1 MDKNG
6 HADVTEVPYRS
17 SAGAPPGVEVLDF
30 ADLITR
36 ARAHGVDPYSPVRVA
51 FHELITVRTGTLRCS
66 LDFTDHE
73 LTEGDWLWARPGQIH
88 QFRSDL
94 ASAGGTVVL
103 FQPGFL
109 DTVTAEVARVDQHFP
124 YRPLTPSGA
133 AGDALRR
140 TLDLLDG
147 EYRGLGGLPLDAHVE
162 VLRHLLAALV
172 LHLSHQQTS
181 AGDDTDG
188 GAGSE
193 AFRRFQQ
200 AVDRGYARSH
210 RVDDYAREL
219 GYSVR
224 TLTRA
229 TRDAAGCG
237 AKRFIDNRVVLEA
250 KRLLVHTDLSAGVIA
265 ERIGFPEATVFT
277 KFFRKLAG
285 ETPTAFRDAS
295 RAHGRGRQP
304 RGKVAR

>member
-1 MDKNG
+1 MDRNG

-17 SAGAPPGVEVLDF
+17 SAGTPPGVEVLDF
-30 ADLITR
+30 ADLSAR
-36 ARAHGVDPYSPVRVA
+36 ARGHGVDPYSPVRVA
-51 FHELITVRTGTLRCS
+51 FHELITVRTGTLCCS

-94 ASAGGTVVL
+94 ASAEGTVVL

-109 DTVTAEVARVDQHFP
+109 DTTTAEVARVDQYFP
-124 YRPLTPSGA
+124 YRPLTPSDA
-133 AGDALRR
+133 AGDALRN
-140 TLDLLDG
+140 TLGLLDS
-147 EYRGLGGLPLDAHVE
+147 EYHGLGGLPLEAHVE

-172 LHLSHQQTS
+172 LHLSHQQPST
-181 AGDDTDG
+181 GDEPEDG
-188 GAGSE
+188 TGTE

-200 AVDRGYARSH
+200 AVERGYARSH
-210 RVDDYAREL
+210 RVDDYARDL

-237 AKRFIDNRVVLEA
+237 AKRFIDNRVLLEA
-250 KRLLVHTDLSAGVIA
+250 KRLLAHTDLSAGVIA

-285 ETPTAFRDAS
+285 ETPTAFRSSS
-295 RAHGRGRQP
+295 RTHGRGGRP
-304 RGKVAR
+304 RSAGQ

>member
-17 SAGAPPGVEVLDF
+17 TAGAPPGVEVLGF
-30 ADLITR
+30 ADLTER
-36 ARAHGVDPYSPVRVA
+36 ARGHGVDPYSPVRVA
-51 FHELITVRTGTLRCS
+51 FHELITVRTGSLRCS

-73 LTEGDWLWARPGQIH
+73 VAEGDWLWARPGQIH

-94 ASAGGTVVL
+94 GSAEGTVVL

-109 DTVTAEVARVDQHFP
+109 DTATAEVARLDQHFP

-133 AGDALRR
+133 AGDALRS

-147 EYRGLGGLPLDAHVE
+147 EYHGLGGLPLDAHVE

-172 LHLSHQQTS
+172 LRLAHQQRATHEDMVH
-181 AGDDTDG
+181 AT
-188 GAGSE
+188 ATE

-200 AVDRGYARSH
+200 AVERGYAHSH
-210 RVDDYAREL
+210 RVEDYAREL

-237 AKRFIDNRVVLEA
+237 AKRFIDNRVLLEA
-250 KRLLVHTDLSAGVIA
+250 RRLLAHTDLSAGVIA
-265 ERIGFPEATVFT
+265 ERVGFPEATVFT
-277 KFFRKLAG
+277 KFFRKLSG
-285 ETPTAFRDAS
+285 ETPTAFRSAS
-295 RAHGRGRQP
+295 RTHGRGGHP
-304 RGKVAR
+304 RGTGT